1 MTVSVRIDVG
11 YEFEVKAN
19 HDKVFAVLS
28 DVPASIKHMPKVD
41 RLTDLGD
48 GVYQLEMQKVG
59 TPQVHIQTVYASK
72 YVSDAGKGSVRWT
85 PVKDIGN
92 AQVGGHWKIT
102 DNKGKSTKL
111 VLKIDGVVDVPLPA
125 LMKMI
130 VEPVVS
136 SEFEK
141 LIEKYIA
148 NLIKTFGGEV

>member
-1 MTVSVRIDVG
+1 MTVSVHIDVG
-11 YEFEVKAN
+11 YEFEVRAGYEQ
-19 HDKVFAVLS
+19 VFGVLS

-41 RLTDLGD
+41 KLTDLGD
-48 GVYQLEMQKVG
+48 GVYKLEMQRVG

-72 YVSDAGKGSVRWT
+72 YVSDAGKGTVKWT
-85 PVKDIGN
+85 PVKGIGN

-102 DNKGKSTKL
+102 DHKGQSTKL

-125 LMKMI
+125 LMKLI